1 MSRGTIFE
9 RYGGFAT
16 ASKVVMSFY
25 DKILDSD
32 ITGPYFDD
40 VDMPRLMDHQTKF
53 VASVMGGPASYTDD
67 MLRQLHSRL
76 NVTAEAFDE
85 MARLFHETL
94 EEFDM
99 HVEDIHTL
107 DREILSRRDLIVSD
121 AE

>member
-1 MSRGTIFE
+1 
-9 RYGGFAT
+9 
-16 ASKVVMSFY
+16 MSFY
-25 DKILDSD
+25 DKILESD
-32 ITGPYFDD
+32 VTGPYFDD

-76 NVTAEAFDE
+76 NVTGEAFDE

-99 HVEDIHTL
+99 DVEDIHAL
-107 DREILSRRDLIVSD
+107 DREILSRRSIIVSEE
-121 AE
+121 A